1 MLQRQLCL
9 SMALIMA
16 TYMVET
22 DSFGFLGGQRE
33 RQLDE
38 KHPEKKN
45 GDTLN
50 WFDKSHNKKK
60 HTKGLIFPSKFLF
73 LTGP

>member
-1 MLQRQLCL
+1 
-9 SMALIMA
+9 MALIMA
-16 TYMVET
+16 TYVVET

-50 WFDKSHNKKK
+50 WFDQSHKKK
-60 HTKGLIFPSKFLF
+60 KNTRKAQFSSKFLF